1 MSEARR
7 YAFDQETGEPETV
20 KLDPNLFDAEVH
32 SDLLHRTVRMQLLN
46 RRQGTSSTKT
56 RAEVQGG
63 GRKPWRQKGTGRA
76 RAGSRRS
83 PLWVGGGIIFGP
95 KPKSYRVKLPKKM
108 RAKALVSALSARGRS
123 KKVILVDRITM
134 EEPKTKT
141 AVSLLQRLGVGPTA
155 LVVVAAAEENRAV
168 KKSFSNLPGVRCLPV
183 VALNVYDVLRHEWL
197 VLTEQALTELK
208 ERFARWQN

>member
-1 MSEARR
+1 MSEAKR
-7 YAFDQETGEPETV
+7 YAFDQETDEPEFV
-20 KLDPNLFDAEVH
+20 KLDPDLFDAEVH
-32 SDLLHRTVRMQLLN
+32 PDLLHRTVRMQLLN

-56 RAEVQGG
+56 RGEVQGG

-108 RAKALVSALSARGRS
+108 RAKALISALSTRGRS
-123 KKVILVDRITM
+123 EKVILLDRLVM
-134 EEPKTKT
+134 DEPKTKV
-141 AVSLLQRLGVGPTA
+141 AVSLLGRLGVSSSA
-155 LVVVAAAEENRAV
+155 LIVLGEEEADRAV
-168 KKSFSNLPGVRCLPV
+168 TKSFSNLPGVRCLPA
-183 VALNVYDVLRHEWL
+183 VALNVYDVLRHDWL
-197 VLTEQALTELK
+197 VLTEQALAELK